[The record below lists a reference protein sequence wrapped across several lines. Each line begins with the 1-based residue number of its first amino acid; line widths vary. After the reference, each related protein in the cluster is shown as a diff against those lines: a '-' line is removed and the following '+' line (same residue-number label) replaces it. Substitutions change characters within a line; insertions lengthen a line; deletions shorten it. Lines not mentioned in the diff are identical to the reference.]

1 MYCSECGSKN
11 GVGAKFCSSC
21 GNPLVS
27 LIQKNQ
33 PKKLVPTPSRADV
46 DDDGLP
52 TSVVKPK
59 RLEYEIEKS
68 EKNKFSVKDIVNSPP
83 SSERFSRP
91 VGKIE
96 KLTKEQYL
104 SQSLKE
110 CASSKNFNEI
120 NEA

>member
-1 MYCSECGSKN
+1 MYCSECGFKN
-11 GVGAKFCSSC
+11 GVGAKFCYSC
-21 GNPLVS
+21 GNGLVS

-33 PKKLVPTPSRADV
+33 PRKSAPTPLRADV
-46 DDDGLP
+46 DEDGLP
-52 TSVVKPK
+52 TTVVKPRK
-59 RLEYEIEKS
+59 LEYEVERP
-68 EKNKFSVKDIVNSPP
+68 EKNKFSVKDIVNTPP

-91 VGKIE
+91 IGKIE

-110 CASSKNFNEI
+110 CASSKNFNEV

>member
-21 GNPLVS
+21 GNPLAS

-68 EKNKFSVKDIVNSPP
+68 EKNK
-83 SSERFSRP
+83 R
-91 VGKIE
+91 
-96 KLTKEQYL
+96 
-104 SQSLKE
+104 
-110 CASSKNFNEI
+110 
-120 NEA
+120 